1 MATESDDSHCSKKVS
16 LLLGEI
22 LQLSSRVLPV
32 SYATRVQVS
41 TASLGG
47 DETDDVSCRLCPHCS
62 VSRRRSI
69 RVMRDWQLVR
79 HWVPSTRCT
88 VSTVNLSPSV
98 QIINAPG
105 TCLAPPSSRSLTNV
119 VPRSNS
125 LDDPIKRGQRQIESS
140 KIRLGMQ
147 IDDST
152 FRNLLLETQV
162 LSTKEFP
169 RWDFDILIQLAEGP
183 LLAPKR
189 LDEAMRASKFMRRV
203 LAFLHPL
210 NYQYSA
216 VPRSMVSTPSSQGK
230 SY

>member
-1 MATESDDSHCSKKVS
+1 
-16 LLLGEI
+16 
-22 LQLSSRVLPV
+22 
-32 SYATRVQVS
+32 
-41 TASLGG
+41 
-47 DETDDVSCRLCPHCS
+47 
-62 VSRRRSI
+62 
-69 RVMRDWQLVR
+69 MRDSQLVR
-79 HWVPSTRCT
+79 RWVLSTRCIGST
-88 VSTVNLSPSV
+88 VSHSPSV
-98 QIINAPG
+98 QISTVPG
-105 TCLAPPSSRSLTNV
+105 PSLSILPLCTFLTNV

-216 VPRSMVSTPSSQGK
+216 VPRSMVSPPVSLGDLC
-230 SY
+230 

>member
-1 MATESDDSHCSKKVS
+1 
-16 LLLGEI
+16 
-22 LQLSSRVLPV
+22 
-32 SYATRVQVS
+32 
-41 TASLGG
+41 
-47 DETDDVSCRLCPHCS
+47 
-62 VSRRRSI
+62 
-69 RVMRDWQLVR
+69 
-79 HWVPSTRCT
+79 
-88 VSTVNLSPSV
+88 
-98 QIINAPG
+98 
-105 TCLAPPSSRSLTNV
+105 
-119 VPRSNS
+119 
-125 LDDPIKRGQRQIESS
+125 
-140 KIRLGMQ
+140 MQ

-189 LDEAMRASKFMRRV
+189 LDEAMRASKLMRRV